1 MVYTILIGS
10 FFAFVKSI
18 NYRLHK
24 LFGTD
29 PLILKEEEAKDE
41 EKKEDTTEDKGKAT
55 EEEEQDVPAAAE
67 FNIEPYP
74 TKTDEL
80 QQNINVEVHKS
91 ASSLNSTTD
100 RTSMDT
106 SGGTLEMSIRRS
118 PGSRRTSR
126 RSSPK
131 ADSRDINVATSEGI
145 IGDAIAETV
154 CKFYL
159 LPGIHYLVITYQSIT
174 IGFPLLLILNMS
186 LSQ

>member
-1 MVYTILIGS
+1 MYNNKLLLQIDADDVWGWMVYTILIGG

-29 PLILKEEEAKDE
+29 PLILKEEE
-41 EKKEDTTEDKGKAT
+41 EKKDDTTETEDKENAT
-55 EEEEQDVPAAAE
+55 DENKQDVPAAPQ
-67 FNIEPYP
+67 FHVEPYP
-74 TKTDEL
+74 TKMDEL
-80 QQNINVEVHKS
+80 QQDINVEVHKS

-106 SGGTLEMSIRRS
+106 SGGTELSTRRS

-131 ADSRDINVATSEGI
+131 ADSRDINAIEV
-145 IGDAIAETV
+145 AIAETV
-154 CKFYL
+154 CKIYL
-159 LPGIHYLVITYQSIT
+159 LPRTHIFSHSM
-174 IGFPLLLILNMS
+174 PEH
-186 LSQ
+186 